1 MKKPSTGTLVLVL
14 ACVSLLV
21 PAVRGFA
28 ALPAPGATSGAAMVP
43 SPVVPGVPNAAQQIA
58 ALQSQVNALQAQ
70 VAALTSAIQV
80 TQQGLVLRGP
90 SIQIVS
96 QADLRVTVGGE
107 IDLKSSG
114 NTLIQSS
121 GIMGIRGALVQ
132 FNGGNKQVATVGS
145 LVAPTNPTNPAPTQV
160 LNGTPTLLTN

>member
-1 MKKPSTGTLVLVL
+1 MNKPSTGILVLGLVT
-14 ACVSLLV
+14 VSLLA
-21 PAVRGFA
+21 PTVRGLA
-28 ALPAPGATSGAAMVP
+28 ALPASGAP
-43 SPVVPGVPNAAQQIA
+43 SGAVMAPAPIAPAATNVSPQLA

-107 IDLKSSG
+107 LDLKAG
-114 NTLIQSS
+114 ANALIQSS

-145 LVAPTNPTNPAPTQV
+145 LVAPTNPNSPAPTQV